1 MKQPTFFEG
10 VVVALVASLAG
21 GVLYT
26 ALTSL
31 FPGGAVLRLLIA
43 GLALGYIIY
52 LFSRSRERIGRLTAL
67 GFWTLAAGAAWW
79 LVPSLSLY
87 LLVHLGLVWLIRS
100 LYFYSSVLSALAD
113 LGLGGLGLA
122 AAVWA
127 SLHTGSLFPGIWCFF
142 LLQALFVAIPA
153 SLERKASR
161 RQPAPDR
168 EDRFRRAH
176 RAAEAA
182 VRKLS
187 STR

>member
-10 VVVALVASLAG
+10 VAVALVASVAG

-26 ALTSL
+26 ALTSV
-31 FPGGAVLRLLIA
+31 FAGGTVLRLLVA
-43 GLALGYIIY
+43 GLGLGYVIY

-67 GFWTLAAGAAWW
+67 GFWLIAAGAAWW
-79 LVPSLSLY
+79 LAPSLPLY
-87 LLVHLGLVWLIRS
+87 LLVHLGLIWLIRS
-100 LYFYSSVLSALAD
+100 LYFYSSLLFALAD

-127 SLHTGSLFPGIWCFF
+127 SIHTGSLFLAIWCFF
-142 LLQALFVAIPA
+142 LLQALFIAIPA
-153 SLERKASR
+153 SLDSRKPL

-176 RAAEAA
+176 RAAETAI
-182 VRKLS
+182 RKLS
-187 STR
+187 SIR

>member
-10 VVVALVASLAG
+10 TVVALIASVAG

-26 ALTSL
+26 ALTTQ
-31 FPGGAVLRLLIA
+31 FAGGAVLRLLIA
-43 GLALGYIIY
+43 GIALGYIIY

-67 GFWTLAAGAAWW
+67 GFWAIAAGATWW
-79 LVPSLSLY
+79 LAPSLSMY
-87 LLVHLGLVWLIRS
+87 LLVHLGLIWLIRS

-113 LGLGGLGLA
+113 LGLAGLGLA

-127 SLHTGSLFPGIWCFF
+127 SIHTGSLFLGIWCFF

-153 SLERKASR
+153 SLERKASH
-161 RQPAPDR
+161 RQPVPDH
-168 EDRFRRAH
+168 EDRFQRAH
-176 RAAEAA
+176 RAAESA

-187 STR
+187 SIR